1 MLRAS
6 FGTIVAIWLLN
17 SIKISVGSIIDTSF
31 TFRDVTT
38 VFPDLREASSL
49 TVYQIFLESPVWT

>member
-6 FGTIVAIWLLN
+6 FGTIVAILLLN
-17 SIKISVGSIIDTSF
+17 SIEISVGSIIDTSA

-38 VFPDLREASSL
+38 AFFRPNVK
-49 TVYQIFLESPVWT
+49 